1 MTNLSKID
9 RRTMDM
15 ILAHA
20 RAGNYTG
27 AQQLA
32 RSFIASAPSDAVA
45 AKRKAAVTENI
56 FDIIECV
63 DLGETA

>member
-1 MTNLSKID
+1 MSKLSKAD
-9 RRTMDM
+9 QRTMDM

-20 RAGNYTG
+20 RNGNHTG

-32 RSFIASAPSDAVA
+32 RSFLASAPGDAVA

-56 FDIIECV
+56 FDIIERV
-63 DLGETA
+63 DLEPAE